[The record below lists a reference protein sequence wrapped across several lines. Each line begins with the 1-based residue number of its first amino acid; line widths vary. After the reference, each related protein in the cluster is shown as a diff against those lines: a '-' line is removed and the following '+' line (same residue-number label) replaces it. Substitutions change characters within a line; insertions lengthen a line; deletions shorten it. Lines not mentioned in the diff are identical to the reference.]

1 MNNVSSDEE
10 EEDEINICTDLK
22 FEVLP
27 DASDQLANGMLPGA
41 FAKGVIEVVKMQESG
56 GNMVLNETTDST
68 VGHAFVLFE
77 CETKVNALFV
87 YYFNRQKTLG
97 DVAQSLREN
106 AGINIGEGL
115 KLVGG

>member
-87 YYFNRQKTLG
+87 YYFNRQNTLG